1 MSEVARMSSRFRTY
15 ALACLAFLGWASMW
29 GCAHAPARPS
39 GPQRAAVVRFDEE
52 PMKIEAVRGPS
63 GTQVEAYDAAGLFE
77 QAGRDLD
84 AERFAEAAAAYDRLA
99 AEFPQSRYAH
109 AARYNA
115 GLAYEGLRRYDEA
128 AERYRRRAE
137 GGGKEK
143 DVQDALH
150 RMGACL
156 AEAGRWEE
164 SLKVWD
170 RLLARSDLSLSDQI
184 EAMSRKGL
192 AQFELSD
199 LEGAERT
206 FRQTLAHFKDN
217 ETVERLDTDFYVAM
231 SQFYLGR
238 VSHLYMRRLPL
249 RGAQLEADVEAKA
262 RMFLSA
268 QARYIDTVRVKNPVW
283 ATAAGYQIGA
293 LYREL
298 YDLLIAAPLP
308 GELDS
313 EEKRGV
319 YQDLLGEKLRVLL
332 VKARHIHEKNI
343 EMAERVGVKTGW
355 VERSTEQ
362 LAELERL
369 LRSLPQPKGRPQKE

>member
-1 MSEVARMSSRFRTY
+1 MSVRFRLHAFASL
-15 ALACLAFLGWASMW
+15 ALWTTLW

-39 GPQRAAVVRFDEE
+39 GQAQDRSPAVLRFDEE
-52 PMKIEAVRGPS
+52 PMKVEAVRGS
-63 GTQVEAYDAAGLFE
+63 AGTRIEAYDAAGLFE
-77 QAGRDLD
+77 QAGQDLE
-84 AERFAEAAAAYDRLA
+84 AERFAEAAAAYDRLV
-99 AEFPQSRYAH
+99 AEFPRSRFT
-109 AARYNA
+109 AAALYNA
-115 GLAYEGLRRYDEA
+115 GLAYEGLRRWDDA

-137 GGGKEK
+137 AGGKEG
-143 DVQDALH
+143 DMQDALH

-156 AEAGRWEE
+156 AEAGRWAE
-164 SLKVWD
+164 SLQVWE
-170 RLLARSDLSLSDQI
+170 RLLGRKDLSLSDQI

-192 AQFELSD
+192 AQLELSD

-206 FRQTLAHFKDN
+206 FRQTLTHFKDN
-217 ETVERLDTDFYVAM
+217 ETVERLDTDYYVAM

-249 RGAQLEADVEAKA
+249 RLQHLEADVEAKA
-262 RMFLSA
+262 RMFLTA

-298 YDLLIAAPLP
+298 YDLLITAPLP
-308 GELDS
+308 AELDS

-332 VKARHIHEKNI
+332 VKARHIHEKNV
-343 EMAERVGVKTGW
+343 EMAERVGVRNGW

-362 LAELERL
+362 LAELDGL
-369 LRSLPQPKGRPQKE
+369 LRSLPQPKGRAQ